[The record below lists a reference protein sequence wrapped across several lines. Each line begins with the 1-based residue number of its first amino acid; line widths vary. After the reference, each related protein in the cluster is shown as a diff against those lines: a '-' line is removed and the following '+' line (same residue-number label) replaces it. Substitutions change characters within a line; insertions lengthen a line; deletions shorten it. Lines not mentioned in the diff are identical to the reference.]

1 MVVGLPL
8 VHRQLF
14 SPILKIVH
22 PQRPIEPFA
31 VGAVLSLDLAGMP
44 RRGYLYAV
52 IFYSHFQQ
60 RLLEHR
66 LVL

>member
-14 SPILKIVH
+14 SPILKAVH
-22 PQRPIEPFA
+22 PQCPIESFA
-31 VGAVLSLDLAGMP
+31 VGAVLSLHLAVMP
-44 RRGYLYAV
+44 RCCYLYAV

-66 LVL
+66 PVL